1 LFLKLVDETKF
12 ELHLQGL
19 RNIFINKA
27 EIQRYKV
34 GTLSTIRIAVD
45 APMVASDHE
54 SERLDSLSIRC
65 SGFGMQVAVNHE
77 QVVPTGRGD
86 IDGMSHNLTIAND
99 RYAGERHCR

>member
-1 LFLKLVDETKF
+1 V
-12 ELHLQGL
+12 LHLQGL
-19 RNIFINKA
+19 CNIFINKA
-27 EIQRYKV
+27 EIERYRV
-34 GTLSTIRIAVD
+34 GTLYDTIRIAVD
-45 APMVASDHE
+45 TPMVTSDHE

-86 IDGMSHNLTIAND
+86 IDGMSHNLTVAND